1 MPGPRPAST
10 FFIMIRSHSVLVI
23 GCGSIGERH
32 LRGFINTGR
41 TRVAACDVSL
51 TLRERMQHTYGVPA
65 REHWEAAVTSGDFNA
80 VAICTPAHLHV
91 VMARRALAAGLHVL
105 IEKPL
110 SQSHDGVAEL
120 LDEHR
125 RSGREAAI
133 AYNYHV
139 YPFLCEAREY
149 LLASHLGPI
158 QQVAVVSGQPFHQFR
173 PAYAQTYYKSHH
185 TGGGAVQDALT
196 HLANWVE
203 SVLGPTDSVYCEC
216 AHLALPGVEVE
227 DTAHICARHGRVL
240 VSYALNQFQAPN
252 ETSLLFNAHK
262 GSVKIEFHRQRW
274 GTFSSGDID
283 WNWRDHPATERDTHS
298 LAQANAFL
306 DQIEGLPARLCS
318 LEAGAQ
324 TLRFNLAALA
334 SASAGNR
341 IRCNDTITSPHMEPW

>member
-1 MPGPRPAST
+1 
-10 FFIMIRSHSVLVI
+10 MIQPHSVLVI

-32 LRGFINTGR
+32 LRGFLNTRR
-41 TRVAACDVSL
+41 TLVAACDISL
-51 TLRERMQHTYGVPA
+51 PLRERLHCTYGVPT
-65 REHWEAAVTSGDFNA
+65 RDHWEAALASGDFTA

-91 VMARRALAAGLHVL
+91 DMARRAIAAGLHVL

-110 SQSHDGVAEL
+110 SQSIDGVAEL

-125 RSGREAAI
+125 RSGREAAL

-139 YPFLCEAREY
+139 YPFLCEAREH
-149 LLASHLGPI
+149 LLASHLGSI
-158 QQVAVVSGQPFHQFR
+158 QQVAVVSGQPFYQFR
-173 PAYAQTYYKSHH
+173 PAYAQTYYRSHH

-203 SVLGPTDSVYCEC
+203 SVVGPTDSVFCEC

-227 DTAHICARHGRVL
+227 DTAHICARHGGVL

-252 ETSLLFNAHK
+252 ETSLHFNTLD
-262 GSVKIEFHRQRW
+262 GSLKIEFHRQRW
-274 GTFSSGDID
+274 GTFRNGDLD
-283 WNWRDHPATERDTHS
+283 WNWRDYPIAERDTHA

-334 SASAGNR
+334 SASTG
-341 IRCNDTITSPHMEPW
+341 IRVRCSDKITSPHLVPW